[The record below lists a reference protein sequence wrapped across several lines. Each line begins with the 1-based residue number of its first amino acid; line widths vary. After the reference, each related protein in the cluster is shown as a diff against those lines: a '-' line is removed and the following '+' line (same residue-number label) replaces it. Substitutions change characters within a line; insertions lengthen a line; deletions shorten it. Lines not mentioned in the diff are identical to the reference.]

1 MTNISVV
8 KLRVKVKLSRQLLVN
23 SWISQER
30 TQERNGLV
38 RWSGELQMNFKSQ
51 SELDIALVEVK
62 LVLI

>member
-1 MTNISVV
+1 MRSDDQHQC
-8 KLRVKVKLSRQLLVN
+8 QLLVN

-30 TQERNGLV
+30 TQESNGLV